1 MKMLNLSKK
10 ILMTLVLTLGMASY
24 SYADIVLDDF
34 DYTPQPNVFIEVND
48 TVTTATT
55 QRNNVNAL
63 GGDVVYDLAYVSG
76 NSAPLRTSAAS
87 FNNGSM
93 GFSNDTTMKSTLLL
107 TYSEIFAPGNPT
119 ADFSALNG
127 FYFDLLSSDLGF
139 SILVTIGSD
148 SGLNTSI
155 SNTVSGAIGSLTRT
169 NILFSSF
176 ATGLGGGANFAAVDY
191 VSILLT
197 SDVESAD
204 LLLTEFGATTVPEP
218 TSLAIFGLGLIGLAF
233 SARKKV

>member
-1 MKMLNLSKK
+1 MLNLSKK

-55 QRNNVNAL
+55 QRNNINAL

-76 NSAPLRTSAAS
+76 NPTPARTSAAS
-87 FNNGSM
+87 FNNGTM
-93 GFSNDTTMKSTLLL
+93 ALSNDATLKSTLLL

-127 FYFDLLSSDLGF
+127 FYFDLLESDLGF

-148 SGLNTSI
+148 SGANTSI
-155 SNTVSGAIGSLTRT
+155 SNTVSGAISSLTRT

-176 ATGLGGGANFAAVDY
+176 ATGLGAGANFAAVDY

-197 SDVESAD
+197 SDLENVD
-204 LLLTEFGATTVPEP
+204 LVLQEFGATTVPEP

>member
-1 MKMLNLSKK
+1 MLNLSKK

-34 DYTPQPNVFIEVND
+34 DYTPQPNVFIEVNA

-55 QRNNVNAL
+55 QRNNINAL
-63 GGDVVYDLAYVSG
+63 GADVVYDLAYVSG
-76 NSAPLRTSAAS
+76 NPTPSRTSAAS
-87 FNNGSM
+87 FNTNGTM
-93 GFSNDTTMKSTLLL
+93 ALSNDATMKSTLLL

-127 FYFDLLSSDLGF
+127 FYFDLLESDLGF

-148 SGLNTSI
+148 GGLNTST
-155 SNTVSGAIGSLTRT
+155 SNTVSGAISSLTRT

-176 ATGLGGGANFAAVDY
+176 ATGLGAGANFAAVDY

-197 SDVESAD
+197 SDLENVD
-204 LLLTEFGATTVPEP
+204 LVLQEFGATTVPEP

>member
-1 MKMLNLSKK
+1 MLNLTKK

-34 DYTPQPNVFIEVND
+34 DYTPDPQINLEVNASNTSD
-48 TVTTATT
+48 ST
-55 QRNNVNAL
+55 QRNNVNVL
-63 GGDVVYDLAYVSG
+63 GADVVYDLEYISG
-76 NSAPLRTSAAS
+76 DLDSSAVTFGAGNLAL
-87 FNNGSM
+87 
-93 GFSNDTTMKSTLLL
+93 SNDVLMKSSLLL
-107 TYSEIFAPGNPT
+107 TYSELVAPGAPI

-127 FYFDLLSSDLGF
+127 FYFDLLNSDLGF

-148 SGLNTSI
+148 SGANTST
-155 SNTVSGAIGSLTRT
+155 SSTVSGAIASLTRT

-176 ATGLGGGANFAAVDY
+176 MTGLGTGANFAAVDY
-191 VSILLT
+191 VSVLIT
-197 SDVESAD
+197 SELDSVD
-204 LLLTEFGATTVPEP
+204 LLLTEFGATNVPEP

>member
-55 QRNNVNAL
+55 QRNNINAL

-76 NSAPLRTSAAS
+76 NPTPARTSAAS
-87 FNNGSM
+87 FNNGTM
-93 GFSNDTTMKSTLLL
+93 ALSNDATLKSTLLL

-127 FYFDLLSSDLGF
+127 FYFDLLESDLGF

-148 SGLNTSI
+148 SGANTSI
-155 SNTVSGAIGSLTRT
+155 SNTVSGAISSLTRT

-176 ATGLGGGANFAAVDY
+176 ATGLGAGANFAAVDY

-197 SDVESAD
+197 SDLENVD
-204 LLLTEFGATTVPEP
+204 LVLQEFGATTVPEP